1 MAGQRL
7 TASVSDSNWREGL
20 FYLAVTAEG
29 LFTFVGSNPPQAYRE
44 YRFTG
49 TKKNGEPSYVIF
61 KNGSLALYIL
71 SAEPSSPDMEFS
83 IPLAA
88 SIQYMRLEPDGH
100 LRVYEWRGWW
110 EVAADLLKD
119 SPDECDYPT
128 VCGNYGICSNGQC
141 SCLREN
147 DANVSYFLPLNA
159 RQPNL
164 GCYETTPLSCL
175 VTQTHDLLHLQDLYY
190 FNYIDSNS
198 SVLMGIDV
206 ESCKQACLKN
216 FSCKAAL
223 FGYNGVVS
231 DGSCFLHSQPFSLM
245 NNPTENIFSNSS
257 VDGSEFRTILL
268 GGGSGSGF
276 GCGFFCNGTCHSF
289 LFSIFIVSPSGSP
302 QIVWSA
308 NRNNLVGEN
317 ATLHLTLEGDLV
329 LHNVDGSVAWSTNT
343 SGKSVNGMTILP
355 TGNLVLLEVNGRTK
369 AYGLCFRLELDTG
382 LLYLAVT
389 AEGLFAFAGS
399 NPPQAYREYSFT
411 GTKKN
416 REPSYVIFK
425 NGSLA
430 LYILSAETSSPD
442 MEFYVP
448 PASSIQYV
456 RLEPD
461 GHLRVHEWGPEWKVV
476 ADLLT
481 DDLGECN
488 YPTICGNYGIC
499 LNGQCSC
506 PSEND
511 ANVSYFLPVNARQPT
526 LGCYE
531 ITPLSCQLTR
541 SHSLL
546 HLQDVSYFNY
556 LDGNSSVLRGT
567 DVESCKQACLNNCS
581 CKAAFFQ
588 YDGNISDGSCFLPSQ
603 LFSLMTNQRENTG
616 YDSSAFIKVQTPLSS
631 PSEDE
636 TTLSPSSKKTTRT
649 AKKMGSVLG
658 SIFVSFLIISINAD
672 DNRLHCIVDKRSED
686 IQLHLE
692 EAVKMIKLGVWCLQS
707 DFTRRPSMSMV
718 VKVLEGVVDMEPTLD
733 YCSLTSSLTISQTE
747 ANLGNSTPNF
757 DYSNPEESVLLNLV
771 KRNEENDRLNCMV
784 DKSSEDMQ
792 LHLKEAVKMIK
803 LGVWRLQSD
812 FIRRPSMSMVVKV
825 LEDYPSANLST
836 LWTNNPSITDNM
848 KFTDGSRVRSIL
860 QRGTIS
866 PRFGCGCGFFCNGSC
881 DSYFFS
887 IFIIQSQIKE
897 RFVSNPEIKPRVPQ
911 VVWSANPS
919 NPVGENATLRL
930 TQEGDL
936 VLHNVDGSVAWS
948 TNTSGKSVIGMTI
961 LETGNLVLFGKNNSI
976 VWQSF
981 EHPTDT
987 LLPGQKFMAGQ
998 RLIARVS
1005 ASNWSQGLFYLS
1017 VSADGL
1023 YAFAESNPPQAYRR
1037 YGVTKAKKNG
1047 KTFMIFKDGSLSLLW
1062 DNHGPDPKG
1071 SEQGFPLPSSTQYIR
1086 LDSDGHLRAYEWTS
1100 EWAVVADLLTE
1111 DLGECDYP
1119 TVCGKY
1125 GICTNGQC
1133 SCPRENYAN
1142 ISYFLPVNSQQ
1153 PNLGCYETTMLSH
1166 QFTQNH
1172 GLLHLQ
1178 DISYF
1183 NYIDSQSSVLKGTD
1197 VESCKQACLKNRPC
1211 KAAFFRYGGNIS
1223 DGDCFLPSELFSLMS
1238 NKREITQYNS
1248 SAFIKVQIPSSSA
1261 SPNPSKK
1268 KTGGTAKLVGP
1279 ILGAIFGAFL
1289 IIGIFVV
1296 LVKKRKVTE
1305 EEEEDC
1311 FDQVPGMP
1319 ARFTYEE
1326 LTAATK
1332 NFCTKLGQGGFGSVF
1347 MGTLGDDG
1355 TRVAVKRL
1363 DNIGQGKKEFLAEV
1377 VTVGSIHHFKLVRL
1391 IGFCAEKSFR
1401 LLVYEYMCN
1410 GSLDKWVFHKNERHV
1425 LDWKTRWNIISD
1437 IAKGLSYL
1445 HEECRQRIA
1454 HLDIKPQN
1462 ILLDENFNAK
1472 ISDFGLSKLIDRDQS
1487 QVMTKMRG
1495 TRGYLA
1501 PEWLSSKITE
1511 KVDVYS
1517 FGIVVLEIVCGRKNL
1532 DYSNPEE
1539 SFHLLNLV
1547 KRNGEDD
1554 RLHCLVDKHSED
1566 MQLHLEE
1573 AVKMIELGVWC
1584 LQSDFTR
1591 RPSMSTVVKVL
1602 EGIVDMEPILD
1613 YSFLTSY
1620 PAIPETEADSG
1631 ISAPPNSDRQQI
1643 LVLAL
1648 AIAAFLHSWKTSP
1661 KRHTRG
1667 YLAREWL
1674 NSKITEKVVV
1684 YSFGIVVLGIVCGRK
1699 NLDYSN
1705 PEESV
1710 LLNLV
1715 KRNEENDRLHCMV
1728 DKSSEDM

>member
-1 MAGQRL
+1 
-7 TASVSDSNWREGL
+7 
-20 FYLAVTAEG
+20 
-29 LFTFVGSNPPQAYRE
+29 
-44 YRFTG
+44 
-49 TKKNGEPSYVIF
+49 
-61 KNGSLALYIL
+61 
-71 SAEPSSPDMEFS
+71 
-83 IPLAA
+83 
-88 SIQYMRLEPDGH
+88 
-100 LRVYEWRGWW
+100 
-110 EVAADLLKD
+110 
-119 SPDECDYPT
+119 
-128 VCGNYGICSNGQC
+128 
-141 SCLREN
+141 
-147 DANVSYFLPLNA
+147 
-159 RQPNL
+159 
-164 GCYETTPLSCL
+164 
-175 VTQTHDLLHLQDLYY
+175 
-190 FNYIDSNS
+190 
-198 SVLMGIDV
+198 
-206 ESCKQACLKN
+206 
-216 FSCKAAL
+216 
-223 FGYNGVVS
+223 
-231 DGSCFLHSQPFSLM
+231 
-245 NNPTENIFSNSS
+245 
-257 VDGSEFRTILL
+257 
-268 GGGSGSGF
+268 
-276 GCGFFCNGTCHSF
+276 
-289 LFSIFIVSPSGSP
+289 
-302 QIVWSA
+302 
-308 NRNNLVGEN
+308 
-317 ATLHLTLEGDLV
+317 
-329 LHNVDGSVAWSTNT
+329 
-343 SGKSVNGMTILP
+343 
-355 TGNLVLLEVNGRTK
+355 
-369 AYGLCFRLELDTG
+369 
-382 LLYLAVT
+382 
-389 AEGLFAFAGS
+389 
-399 NPPQAYREYSFT
+399 
-411 GTKKN
+411 
-416 REPSYVIFK
+416 
-425 NGSLA
+425 
-430 LYILSAETSSPD
+430 
-442 MEFYVP
+442 
-448 PASSIQYV
+448 
-456 RLEPD
+456 
-461 GHLRVHEWGPEWKVV
+461 
-476 ADLLT
+476 
-481 DDLGECN
+481 
-488 YPTICGNYGIC
+488 
-499 LNGQCSC
+499 
-506 PSEND
+506 
-511 ANVSYFLPVNARQPT
+511 
-526 LGCYE
+526 
-531 ITPLSCQLTR
+531 
-541 SHSLL
+541 
-546 HLQDVSYFNY
+546 
-556 LDGNSSVLRGT
+556 
-567 DVESCKQACLNNCS
+567 
-581 CKAAFFQ
+581 
-588 YDGNISDGSCFLPSQ
+588 
-603 LFSLMTNQRENTG
+603 
-616 YDSSAFIKVQTPLSS
+616 
-631 PSEDE
+631 
-636 TTLSPSSKKTTRT
+636 
-649 AKKMGSVLG
+649 
-658 SIFVSFLIISINAD
+658 
-672 DNRLHCIVDKRSED
+672 
-686 IQLHLE
+686 
-692 EAVKMIKLGVWCLQS
+692 MIKLGVRCLKS
-707 DFTRRPSMSMV
+707 DFNRRPSMSMV
-718 VKVLEGVVDMEPTLD
+718 VKVLEGVVYMEPILTTLSRL
-733 YCSLTSSLTISQTE
+733 YLPQ
-747 ANLGNSTPNF
+747 
-757 DYSNPEESVLLNLV
+757 LLIQELIWAIQLV
-771 KRNEENDRLNCMV
+771 QRH
-784 DKSSEDMQ
+784 Q
-792 LHLKEAVKMIK
+792 LY
-803 LGVWRLQSD
+803 QD
-812 FIRRPSMSMVVKV
+812 PD
-825 LEDYPSANLST
+825 EDYPSANLST
-836 LWTNNPSITDNM
+836 LWTNNPSITNNM
-848 KFTDGSRVRSIL
+848 KFADGSRVRSIL
-860 QRGTIS
+860 LRRTIS
-866 PRFGCGCGFFCNGSC
+866 PRFGCGFFCNGSC

-887 IFIIQSQIKE
+887 IFVIQAE
-897 RFVSNPEIKPRVPQ
+897 GFVFIPEIEAGFPQ
-911 VVWSANPS
+911 VVWSANPN

-948 TNTSGKSVIGMTI
+948 TNTSGKSVTGMTF

-998 RLIARVS
+998 RLTARVS

-1037 YGVTKAKKNG
+1037 YGVTGTKKNG
-1047 KTFMIFKDGSLSLLW
+1047 ETYVKFENVSLSLLW
-1062 DNHGPDPKG
+1062 ENNNPDSIELKYM
-1071 SEQGFPLPSSTQYIR
+1071 FPLPSSTQYIR

-1111 DLGECDYP
+1111 DLGECNYP

-1279 ILGAIFGAFL
+1279 ILGAIFGAFF
-1289 IIGIFVV
+1289 IIGIFIV
-1296 LVKKRKVTE
+1296 LVKKGKVTE

-1326 LTAATK
+1326 LRAATK

-1355 TRVAVKRL
+1355 KRVAVKRL

-1437 IAKGLSYL
+1437 IAKDSLISMKN
-1445 HEECRQRIA
+1445 RIA

-1462 ILLDENFNAK
+1462 IHLDENFNAK

-1517 FGIVVLEIVCGRKNL
+1517 FGTVVLEIVCGRKNL

-1539 SFHLLNLV
+1539 SVHLLNLV

-1591 RPSMSTVVKVL
+1591 RPSMSTVVKIL

-1631 ISAPPNSDRQQI
+1631 ISAPPVASI
-1643 LVLAL
+1643 L
-1648 AIAAFLHSWKTSP
+1648 SGP
-1661 KRHTRG
+1661 R
-1667 YLAREWL
+1667 
-1674 NSKITEKVVV
+1674 
-1684 YSFGIVVLGIVCGRK
+1684 
-1699 NLDYSN
+1699 
-1705 PEESV
+1705 
-1710 LLNLV
+1710 
-1715 KRNEENDRLHCMV
+1715 
-1728 DKSSEDM
+1728 